1 MQFHI
6 VFPTRVKV
14 SLRNTRKNGMSED
27 TNTLKVEDTARLLTQ
42 VTVPSMLLWQFKDFQ
57 LFIRLVTLGIGR
69 LNFRVQIL
77 CLTEI
82 KILP

>member
-42 VTVPSMLLWQFKDFQ
+42 VTVPSMLLW
-57 LFIRLVTLGIGR
+57 
-69 LNFRVQIL
+69 
-77 CLTEI
+77 
-82 KILP
+82 